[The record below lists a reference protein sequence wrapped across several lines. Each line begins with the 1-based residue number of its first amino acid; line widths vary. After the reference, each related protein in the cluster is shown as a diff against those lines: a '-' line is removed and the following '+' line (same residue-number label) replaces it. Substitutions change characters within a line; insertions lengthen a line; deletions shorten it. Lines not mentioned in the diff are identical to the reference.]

1 MGIARHSRR
10 MRCPAYGKSDSKRLL
25 SGYVIA
31 ENWGLLSQRLRDLFA
46 MLNRLKA
53 IAAVYVGI
61 YLILPGCLCQILAAF
76 GLSSEAARY
85 ADTSDVVT
93 SISSNTSCH
102 CHEISDKAVELAMAE
117 GGLPEVSQS
126 TGEKVFAETARP
138 PISLQSKQ
146 AYGRAPP
153 DRVADASHALRY
165 FTGVFLI

>member
-10 MRCPAYGKSDSKRLL
+10 SRCSVKGENDSKWLL
-25 SGYVIA
+25 PGYVIA
-31 ENWGLLSQRLRDLFA
+31 GKWGLKSPRLRDLFKE
-46 MLNRLKA
+46 LNRLKA

-61 YLILPGCLCQILAAF
+61 YLILPGCLCQILGAF

-117 GGLPEVSQS
+117 GGLPEISQS
-126 TGEKVFAETARP
+126 TGEKVSAETALP
-138 PISLQSKQ
+138 TISLPSKQ
-146 AYGRAPP
+146 AFGRAPP